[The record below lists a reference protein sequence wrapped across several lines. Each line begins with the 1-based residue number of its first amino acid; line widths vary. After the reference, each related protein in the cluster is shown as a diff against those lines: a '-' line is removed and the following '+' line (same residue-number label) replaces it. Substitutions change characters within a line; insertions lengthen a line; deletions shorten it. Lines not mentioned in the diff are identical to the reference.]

1 MNQAASPWR
10 SDSLAGRPAAWAS
23 LVGALVQ
30 AGTLRTPRIIEAF
43 RNTPRSAFVPGNL
56 ADAAVSLDAP
66 LPIGEGQTVSQ
77 PTTVATM
84 LELVQPHPGDR
95 VLDVGTGS
103 GWQAALLA
111 HCVGALGKVVTIE
124 RRPQIARLAAAA
136 LDRQGVRNLVALVG
150 DAARGVPEHA
160 PYAVIISAA
169 SSAGVPSVWI
179 EELSP
184 GGRLLHP
191 IAGMGL
197 RVLRKGRA
205 GETTTTDVPGYVFVP
220 LVSDEL
226 GSG

>member
-1 MNQAASPWR
+1 MNHASSPSQ
-10 SDSLAGRPAAWAS
+10 SDSLRAGREAAWES

-30 AGTLRTPRIIEAF
+30 AGTLHTPRIIEAF
-43 RNTPRSAFVPGNL
+43 RSTPRSAFVPRHL
-56 ADAAVSLDAP
+56 ADAAASLDAP

-84 LELVQPHPGDR
+84 LELVQPQPGDL

-111 HCVGALGKVVTIE
+111 HCVGALGTVVTIE
-124 RRPQIARLAAAA
+124 RRPVIARLAAEA
-136 LDRQGVRNLVALVG
+136 LDRQGARNLVTLVG

-160 PYAVIISAA
+160 PYDVIISAA

-191 IAGMGL
+191 ITGMGL
-197 RVLRKGRA
+197 RVLRKGRS
-205 GETTTTDVPGYVFVP
+205 GDVTVTDVPGYVFVP
-220 LVSDEL
+220 LV
-226 GSG
+226 